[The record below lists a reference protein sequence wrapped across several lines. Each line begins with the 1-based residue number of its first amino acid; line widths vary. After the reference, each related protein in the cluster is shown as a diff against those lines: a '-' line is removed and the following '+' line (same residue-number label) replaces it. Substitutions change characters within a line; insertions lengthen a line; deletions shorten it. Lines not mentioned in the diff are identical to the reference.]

1 VNVGLFLKIEG
12 CDWGSSCI
20 WVNTAFEPKKDD
32 LTNHLQVLNNEKL
45 CDIYRSTSTA
55 RIVNSG
61 CGRPQ
66 CGQACCVCVC
76 VYVGTR
82 NAFKISIGALFENV
96 HLGNKEEVRG

>member
-1 VNVGLFLKIEG
+1 MNVGLFLKIEG

-20 WVNTAFEPKKDD
+20 WVNTAFGPKKDD

-45 CDIYRSTSTA
+45 YDIYRSASTV

-76 VYVGTR
+76 MWGQ
-82 NAFKISIGALFENV
+82 GM
-96 HLGNKEEVRG
+96 HLRFLLGHFLKMFIWVTKKR